1 MKVGTKPAEVTS
13 RNMNIHVL
21 IGTFL
26 LIKIE
31 NFV

>member
-1 MKVGTKPAEVTS
+1 MKVGTKPAEVTV
-13 RNMNIHVL
+13 HVL